1 MIEASLHAIIRDA
14 VGDPGLQF
22 TRDTAAY
29 DVKGWDS
36 VAQVSIILAV
46 EQQFGIRLRTREIDG
61 LRNVGDF
68 IDLVREKTESLQEG
82 KGVLF

>member
-1 MIEASLHAIIRDA
+1 MIEASLHAIIREA
-14 VGDPGLQF
+14 VGEPTLPIS
-22 TRDTAAY
+22 RDSSAY

-46 EQQFGIRLRTREIDG
+46 EQQFGIRLLTREIDR

-68 IDLVREKTESLQEG
+68 IDLIERKTESD
-82 KGVLF
+82 

>member
-14 VGDPGLQF
+14 VGNPELQF
-22 TRDTAAY
+22 TRETSAY

-46 EQQFGIRLRTREIDG
+46 EQQFGIRLRTREIDR

-68 IDLVREKTESLQEG
+68 VDLIGEKTNHQDSQ
-82 KGVLF
+82 